1 MLKFIHPWIPLLTLA
16 VGLHLSGCSLLPK
29 RPTSQQTTSLP
40 APAPAPRTPT
50 ATHRFEID
58 EDTQLIGFVQR
69 TVIGPE
75 DTLSDIARRFDVGYE
90 EVILANPGV
99 DPWLPG
105 VGREVIVPTQFI
117 LPAAPREGLVANL
130 AAMRIFYYPPRKR
143 GERQIVYTF
152 PIGIGRVGWETREGT
167 TKIIERTKNPVWVV
181 PPSIRA
187 ERAKQGEKMPARVPP
202 GPDNPLGQY
211 RLRLSWSTYL
221 IHGTNKPYGIG
232 MRVSHGCMPMY
243 PEDIA
248 FLFDLVPINTKV
260 TIVNQPYL
268 SAWHE
273 GAPYVQAYK
282 VLEDDRRSEDER
294 RKKLMQRLA
303 RPNAASTE
311 IDGARIDT
319 LLQAPRAVPMPVFS
333 GPHTAGL
340 DGAVLV
346 ENVLPEGSNW
356 DGKPVLLSDDQKR
369 NGSAGPALN

>member
-1 MLKFIHPWIPLLTLA
+1 MLNFFRPWILLLA
-16 VGLHLSGCSLLPK
+16 LTAGLNLAGCSVLPN
-29 RPTSQQTTSLP
+29 RSASQQSLSLP
-40 APAPAPRTPT
+40 APPPPPQTPT

-58 EDTQLIGFVQR
+58 EDTQLIGYVQR
-69 TVIGPE
+69 TLIGPE

-130 AAMRIFYYPPRKR
+130 AAMRIFYYPPRKA
-143 GERQIVYTF
+143 GQRQIVYTF

-167 TKIIERTKNPVWVV
+167 TKVIERTKNPVWVV
-181 PPSIRA
+181 PTSIKN
-187 ERAKQGEKMPARVPP
+187 ERAKQGEKMPARVPA

-211 RLRLSWSTYL
+211 RLRLSWPTYL

-248 FLFDLVPINTKV
+248 FLFDQVPLNTKV

-273 GAPYVQAYK
+273 GALYVQAYS
-282 VLEDDRRSEDER
+282 VLEDDRRSEAER
-294 RKKLMQRLA
+294 RKKLMDHLA
-303 RPNAASTE
+303 TLNGAASTA

-319 LLQAPRAVPMPVFS
+319 LLQAPRAVPMPVLS

-340 DGAVLV
+340 DGSVLV
-346 ENVLPEGSNW
+346 ENVLPQGSNW
-356 DGKPVLLSDDQKR
+356 DGKSILLTNDQ
-369 NGSAGPALN
+369 NQE